1 MSEHIN
7 NLRQLILSQNISKQ
21 AQEEMLIELK
31 KTEKKLKIA
40 EFKIKRTLIDK
51 KIITNV
57 LNQTIDELNIKSN
70 KLAQQ
75 KQLIEEQVKFKE
87 QLFANVSH
95 ELRTPLNGILG
106 MSYLFQETILDK
118 KQQAYIDI
126 IKSSADNLLIII
138 NDILNLSKINA
149 GQVKIMKEPF
159 ESTKLYSDLYG
170 LLIVKAREKN

>member
-1 MSEHIN
+1 MPEHIN

-106 MSYLFQETILDK
+106 MSYSVSYTHLTLPTI
-118 KQQAYIDI
+118 
-126 IKSSADNLLIII
+126 
-138 NDILNLSKINA
+138 
-149 GQVKIMKEPF
+149 GEV
-159 ESTKLYSDLYG
+159 
-170 LLIVKAREKN
+170 

>member
-1 MSEHIN
+1 MPEHIN

-70 KLAQQ
+70 KLEQQ

-95 ELRTPLNGILG
+95 ELRL
-106 MSYLFQETILDK
+106 S
-118 KQQAYIDI
+118 
-126 IKSSADNLLIII
+126 LIHI
-138 NDILNLSKINA
+138 SK
-149 GQVKIMKEPF
+149 P
-159 ESTKLYSDLYG
+159 T
-170 LLIVKAREKN
+170 RP